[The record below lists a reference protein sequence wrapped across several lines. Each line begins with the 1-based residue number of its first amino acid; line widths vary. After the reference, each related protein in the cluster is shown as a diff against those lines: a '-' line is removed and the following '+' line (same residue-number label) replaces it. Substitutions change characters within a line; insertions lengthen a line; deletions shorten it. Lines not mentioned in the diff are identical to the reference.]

1 MMTQTTIVNGDTI
14 GNSKSTNADSNKGM
28 PHYFRFLI
36 RQVTTY
42 PIPGILTI
50 VFKNVIPHGFTFISY
65 KCTNL
70 INLLIC
76 IFKFC

>member
-1 MMTQTTIVNGDTI
+1 MMTQTTIVS
-14 GNSKSTNADSNKGM
+14 GNTKSRDADSNKGM
-28 PHYFRFLI
+28 SHYSRFLR
-36 RQVTTY
+36 RQVMTY
-42 PIPGILTI
+42 PIPSILMI
-50 VFKNVIPHGFTFISY
+50 VFKNVIQHGFTFISY